1 MTIRAI
7 ETGSLNFLVKSQLAV
22 EKLRVA
28 TQVRNTH
35 LRKKQ
40 KQDKT
45 TEQLE
50 EELKKL
56 ESFVDKVVAEK
67 IENHPAYPWF
77 SRVKGIGKEN
87 IAKVVGLI
95 DIVKAPHVSSLWK
108 FAGFAPEDGKSMR
121 PEKGHKL
128 GYNAELR
135 SMCWRLGR
143 AIIRAQS
150 GPTPKSPNRKEGE
163 YYKIYIKRKKQEELK
178 VEHDGLKIVPSA
190 RLPKRN
196 GKKYEPEGVISL
208 GHVDNRAERW
218 MIKIVLQHLWV
229 IWRKALKLPVTEPY
243 AMDKLK
249 HNHYYDPWEF
259 VDK

>member
-1 MTIRAI
+1 MK
-7 ETGSLNFLVKSQLAV
+7 GQLAV

-108 FAGFAPEDGKSMR
+108 FAGFAPENGKAMR
-121 PEKGHKL
+121 PKKGEKLH
-128 GYNAELR
+128 YNAELK

-150 GPTPKSPNRKEGE
+150 GPTQKMPNKKEGK
-163 YYKIYIKRKKQEELK
+163 YYKIYVERKKQEELK
-178 VEHDGLKIVPSA
+178 AEQDGLKIVPSA
-190 RLPKRN
+190 RLPKKA

-208 GHVDNRAERW
+208 GHIDNRAKRKV
-218 MIKIVLQHLWV
+218 IKLFLSHLWV
-229 IWRKALKLPVTEPY
+229 VWREAAKLPITKPY
-243 AMDKLK
+243 AIEKLG
-249 HNHYYDPWEF
+249 HNHYYDPWKF
-259 VDK
+259 VDR